1 MNEHEAL
8 QAAVRDALYAFMGAH
23 TGPSGRRWSVNSLAE
38 AMGRPYDSTRN
49 YLTGERSMP
58 MEFFLDAALTLG
70 VKPDEIVRDARERH
84 LEKYLKTDS
93 SPARLF
99 ACLSHRHAY
108 PVHVSPRVPYR
119 AVDCTANVRH

>member
-8 QAAVRDALYAFMGAH
+8 QAAVRDAIHAYMGAH
-23 TGPSGRRWSVNSLAE
+23 TSPSGRRWSVNSLAK

-84 LEKYLKTDS
+84 LEKYLESDS
-93 SPARLF
+93 
-99 ACLSHRHAY
+99 
-108 PVHVSPRVPYR
+108 
-119 AVDCTANVRH
+119 